1 MKEQD
6 LRKLTRSE
14 LLEML
19 IQQGEELEELRETLQ
34 DYELQLRSRK
44 LQVEQAGSIAEAAIQ
59 VSGVFDAAE
68 AAAAQY
74 LENIREHSEKQA
86 SYTEEARL
94 LLENTRI
101 QCAEMKAKTAAEC
114 EKMTQKAKKEALSYW
129 TKVSRKIE
137 AAKEE

>member
-19 IQQGEELEELRETLQ
+19 IQQGEELEALQ
-34 DYELQLRSRK
+34 KKMEDYELRLQNRK
-44 LQVEQAGSIAEAAIQ
+44 LQMDQAGSIAEAALK
-59 VSGVFDAAE
+59 VSGVFEAAE
-68 AAAAQY
+68 AAASQY
-74 LENIREHSEKQA
+74 LENIKEHSQKQA
-86 SYTEEARL
+86 SYTEEARE

-114 EKMTQKAKKEALSYW
+114 EKMTQKAKKEALGYW
-129 TKVSRKIE
+129 TKVSRKIGTN
-137 AAKEE
+137 K

>member
-6 LRKLTRSE
+6 LRKLTRTE

-19 IQQGEELEELRETLQ
+19 IQQGEEMETLRIKLQ
-34 DYELQLRSRK
+34 DHEQQLESRK
-44 LQVEQAGSIAEAAIQ
+44 LQMEQAGSIAEAAVSI
-59 VSGVFDAAE
+59 SGVFEAAE

-74 LENIREHSEKQA
+74 LENIREHSEKQE
-86 SYTEEARL
+86 SYTEEARA

-101 QCAEMKAKTAAEC
+101 QCAEMIAKTAAEC
-114 EKMTQKAKKEALSYW
+114 EKMTQKAKKEALAYW

-137 AAKEE
+137 SIK